1 MMKHLLLFL
10 LFAPVSIFAQ
20 SYNMTLFANLDWD
33 GLPTRYGVQYSDCW
47 GYTNNAGNEI
57 AIIGLIEQIR
67 FIDVTNPANPQSIL
81 HYTVKNAGTDVT
93 NKSLWRD
100 FDTFG
105 QYIYAVAD
113 EGAQGLLVFDMSNAP
128 DTITLASQT
137 NTFFNRAHTLFIDQP
152 NGRLYLAG
160 SNNQANGIKIYD
172 LNADPLNPPQLGI
185 FPLNGFGGGYI
196 HDIYV
201 RDNIGYASHG
211 SLQKINI
218 YDFSNL
224 PTITLLGSIDN
235 YPEEGYNHS
244 SWLDGTGTYLVMCD
258 ETIGSDVKLINV
270 TDPGNISG
278 DDIHTFYSELLGA
291 GVPGSSVSHN
301 PYIVGNLA
309 YVSYYEDGVQVFNIS
324 DPTNITSYAY
334 YDTYPANVQY
344 NGFEGCWG
352 VYPFFPSGT
361 LLGSDM
367 NYGLYIMEI
376 TDLALDID
384 FISFLATR
392 KKEGVQLDWIVG
404 DVSNGNKFEVKR
416 SADGGVTFE
425 TIGIV
430 DLKGL
435 QSKYT
440 FLDQNATPRHRYT
453 YRIDFVEYDNRR
465 VASTIRNITAGI
477 GETTLKVVSP
487 INSTLIVDIQ
497 KPIEEIE
504 LGLYDI
510 EGKKIW
516 SDKVIEPGA
525 RLERH
530 IDGLI
535 SGQYLLTANWPGGN
549 ENTLIQVI
557 N

>member
-10 LFAPVSIFAQ
+10 LLPPVTLFAQ
-20 SYNMTLFANLDWD
+20 SYNMTLFANLDWN
-33 GLPTRYGVQYSDCW
+33 GLPTRYGAQYSDCW
-47 GYTNNAGNEI
+47 GYTTEDGHEI

-67 FIDVTNPANPQSIL
+67 FIDVTDPASPQSIL
-81 HYTVKNAGTDVT
+81 HYTVKNANTNVT

-100 FDTFG
+100 FDTHG
-105 QYIYAVAD
+105 HYIYAVAD
-113 EGAQGLLVFDMSNAP
+113 EGSQGLLVFDMSNAP
-128 DTITLASQT
+128 DTITVASQT
-137 NTFFNRAHTLFIDQP
+137 NTFFNQAHTLFIDQA
-152 NGRLYLAG
+152 NELLYLAG
-160 SNNQANGIKIYD
+160 TDNQANGIKVLD
-172 LNADPLNPPQLGI
+172 LSQDSLYPPQYGT
-185 FPLNGFGGGYI
+185 FPLNIYGGGYT

-211 SLQKINI
+211 NLHKINI

-224 PTITLLGSIDN
+224 PTITVLGAIDN

-244 SWLDGTGTYLVMCD
+244 SWLDENGQYLVMCD
-258 ETIGSDVKLINV
+258 ETLGSDVKLIDV
-270 TDPGNISG
+270 SDPGNISA
-278 DDIHTFYSELLGA
+278 DDINTFYSELLGA
-291 GVPGSSVSHN
+291 GVPGQSVSHN
-301 PYIVGNLA
+301 PYIVGDLA

-324 DPTNITSYAY
+324 DPENITSYAY
-334 YDTYPANVQY
+334 YDTYPGNVQY
-344 NGFEGCWG
+344 NGFDGCWG

-367 NYGLYIMEI
+367 NYGLYIMGI

-384 FISFLATR
+384 FISFTATR

-416 SADGGVTFE
+416 SADGGLNFE
-425 TIGIV
+425 TIGLV

-440 FLDQNATPRHRYT
+440 FLDQNATPRQRYT
-453 YRIDFVEYDNRR
+453 YRIDFVEFDNRR
-465 VASTIRNITAGI
+465 VASPARNITAGI

-487 INSTLIVDIQ
+487 ISSTLIVDVR
-497 KPIEEIE
+497 KPVEEIK
-504 LGLYDI
+504 LGLYDM
-510 EGKKIW
+510 EGKLIW
-516 SDKVIEPGA
+516 SENIMEPGI
-525 RLERH
+525 RIERN

-535 SGQYLLTANWPGGN
+535 PGQYMLTANWPGGN
-549 ENTLIQVI
+549 ESTLIQVV

>member
-1 MMKHLLLFL
+1 MMKHLLLCL
-10 LFAPVSIFAQ
+10 LLSPVSLFAQ

-33 GLPTRYGVQYSDCW
+33 GLPTRYGAQYNDCW
-47 GYTNNAGNEI
+47 GYTTEDGHEI

-67 FIDVTNPANPQSIL
+67 FIDITNPASPQSIL
-81 HYTVKNAGTDVT
+81 HYTVKNAGTNVT

-100 FDTFG
+100 FKSYG
-105 QYIYAVAD
+105 NYVYAVAD

-128 DTITLASQT
+128 DTITVASQT
-137 NTFFNRAHTLFIDQP
+137 NAFFNQAHNLFIDEP

-160 SNNQANGIKIYD
+160 TDNQANGIKIYD
-172 LNADPLNPPQLGI
+172 LNTDPLYPPQLGS
-185 FPLNGFGGGYI
+185 FSLSGLGGGYV
-196 HDIYV
+196 HDIHV

-211 SLQKINI
+211 SLHKLNI

-224 PTITLLGSIDN
+224 PTITVIGTIAN

-244 SWLDGTGTYLVMCD
+244 SWLDESGTYLVMCD
-258 ETIGSDVKLINV
+258 ETIGSDVKLIDV
-270 TDPGNISG
+270 TDPDDISG
-278 DDIHTFYSELLGA
+278 DDINTFYSELLGA
-291 GVPGSSVSHN
+291 GVPGQSVAHN
-301 PYIVGNLA
+301 AFILGDLA
-309 YVSYYEDGVQVFNIS
+309 YVAYYEDGVQVFNIS
-324 DPTNITSYAY
+324 DPDNITSYAY
-334 YDTYPANVQY
+334 YDTYPGNVQY
-344 NGFEGCWG
+344 NGFDGCWG

-361 LLGSDM
+361 LIGSDQ
-367 NYGLYIMEI
+367 NYGLYVMEI

-416 SADGGVTFE
+416 SADGGLNFE
-425 TIGIV
+425 TIGLV

-440 FLDQNATPRHRYT
+440 FLDQNATPRQRYT

-465 VASTIRNITAGI
+465 VASPTRNITAGI

-487 INSTLIVDIQ
+487 ISSTLIVDVR
-497 KPIEEIE
+497 KPIEEIK

-510 EGKKIW
+510 EGKLIW
-516 SDKVIEPGA
+516 SDNVVEPGT
-525 RLERH
+525 RIERH
-530 IDGLI
+530 IDGLVP
-535 SGQYLLTANWPGGN
+535 GQYLLTANWLGGN
-549 ENTLIQVI
+549 ENTLIQVV